1 MEENTQIRPQD
12 LLAYKKSYDKY
23 VHSYSSNRRNLLHTI
38 YFRFVL
44 GNTYTIVRSFNMENN
59 TQISPQDLLA
69 YNICRAKKSY
79 ELMNECE
86 VSQ

>member
-1 MEENTQIRPQD
+1 MAENTQIRPQD

-59 TQISPQDLLA
+59 TQISLQDLLA
-69 YNICRAKKSY
+69 YIFA
-79 ELMNECE
+79 ELKNPMN
-86 VSQ
+86 